1 MQLHTFDS
9 SDALNQQFAQEISS
23 RLVAAIAQKGQ
34 ATLVVSGGKTPLP
47 LFKTLADTDL
57 DWSRVTITLAD
68 DRWLPDSHPDSN
80 EALVKA
86 NLLQGK
92 AAQARFISLYDRH
105 SPDDAY
111 QGAATVVARLAGLPA
126 FDVLILG
133 MGEDGHTAS
142 LFPCSKEIQAGLAA
156 DAPIALAVT
165 PATAPYQRLSLSKNR
180 LLNSAVIYLHLVG
193 AKKLTVLE
201 QAMSGQDPLQMP
213 IRAFL
218 QQQQV
223 PVHVMFTAN

>member
-9 SDALNQQFAQEISS
+9 SAALNQQFATEISS
-23 RLVAAIAQKGQ
+23 RLAAAIAEKGA

-47 LFKTLADTDL
+47 LFKALSDIDL

-68 DRWLPDSHPDSN
+68 DRWLPDTHVDSN
-80 EALVKA
+80 EGLVKA

-92 AAQARFISLYDRH
+92 AAKARFISLFDSA

-111 QGAATVVARLAGLPA
+111 QGAGTVAARVAELPV

-156 DAPIALAVT
+156 DAPVALAVT
-165 PATAPYQRLSLSKNR
+165 PATAPYQRLSLSKTR
-180 LLNSAVIYLHLVG
+180 LLQSAVIYLHLVG
-193 AKKLTVLE
+193 PKKLTVLE
-201 QAMSGQDPLQMP
+201 QAMAGQDPLQMP

>member
-9 SDALNQQFAQEISS
+9 SRALNQQFAEEICN
-23 RLVAAIAQKGQ
+23 RLAKAIAEKGS

-47 LFKTLADTDL
+47 LFKTLSEADL

-68 DRWLPDSHPDSN
+68 DRWLPPNHADSN
-80 EALVKA
+80 EGLVKA
-86 NLLQGK
+86 HLLQGK
-92 AAQARFISLYDRH
+92 AAKARFISLFDPE

-111 QGAATVVARLAGLPA
+111 QGAATVVERIATLPV

-156 DAPIALAVT
+156 DAPVALAVT
-165 PATAPYQRLSLSKNR
+165 PSTAAYQRLSLSKNR
-180 LLNSAVIYLHLVG
+180 LLHSAVIYLHLVG
-193 AKKLTVLE
+193 PNKLAVLE
-201 QAMSGQDPLQMP
+201 QAMAGQDPLQMP

>member
-9 SDALNQQFAQEISS
+9 SAALNQQFASEISS
-23 RLVAAIAQKGQ
+23 RLAAAIAEKGA

-47 LFKTLADTDL
+47 LFKTLSETDL

-68 DRWLPDSHPDSN
+68 DRWLPETHADSN
-80 EALVKA
+80 EGLVKA

-92 AAQARFISLYDRH
+92 AAKARFISLFD
-105 SPDDAY
+105 SASADDAY
-111 QGAATVVARLAGLPA
+111 KGAATVAARVAELPL

-142 LFPCSKEIQAGLAA
+142 LFPCSKEIQAGLAP
-156 DAPIALAVT
+156 DAPVALAVT
-165 PATAPYQRLSLSKNR
+165 PAAAPYQRLSLSKTR
-180 LLNSAVIYLHLVG
+180 LLQSAVIYLHLVG
-193 AKKLTVLE
+193 PKKLTVLE
-201 QAMSGQDPLQMP
+201 QAMAGQDPLQMP
-213 IRAFL
+213 VRAFL
-218 QQQQV
+218 HQQQV

>member
-9 SDALNQQFAQEISS
+9 SAALNQQFATEISS
-23 RLVAAIAQKGQ
+23 RLAAAIAEKGA

-47 LFKTLADTDL
+47 LFKTLSETDL

-68 DRWLPDSHPDSN
+68 DRWLPETHADSN
-80 EALVKA
+80 EGLVKA

-92 AAQARFISLYDRH
+92 AAKARFISLFDNT

-111 QGAATVVARLAGLPA
+111 QGAATVAARVAELPV

-142 LFPCSKEIQAGLAA
+142 LFPCSKEIQAGLAT
-156 DAPIALAVT
+156 DAPVALAVT
-165 PATAPYQRLSLSKNR
+165 PVTAPYQRLSLSKTR
-180 LLNSAVIYLHLVG
+180 LLNSSVIYLHLVG
-193 AKKLTVLE
+193 PKKLTVLE
-201 QAMSGQDPLQMP
+201 QAMAGQDPLQMP
-213 IRAFL
+213 VRAFL

>member
-1 MQLHTFDS
+1 MQLHTFES
-9 SDALNQQFAQEISS
+9 SAALNQQFASEISS
-23 RLVAAIAQKGQ
+23 RLAAAIAQKGA

-47 LFKTLADTDL
+47 LFKTLSETDL

-68 DRWLPDSHPDSN
+68 DRWLPETHADSN
-80 EALVKA
+80 EGLVKA

-92 AAQARFISLYDRH
+92 AATASFISLFDSV

-111 QGAATVVARLAGLPA
+111 KGAATVAQRIEALPQ

-142 LFPCSKEIQAGLAA
+142 LFPCSTEIQAGLAA
-156 DAPIALAVT
+156 DAPVALAVT
-165 PATAPYQRLSLSKNR
+165 PATAPYQRLSLSKTR

-193 AKKLTVLE
+193 PKKLTVLE
-201 QAMSGQDPLQMP
+201 QAMAGQDPLQMP
-213 IRAFL
+213 VRAFL

>member
-9 SDALNQQFAQEISS
+9 SAALNQQFATEISS
-23 RLVAAIAQKGQ
+23 RLAAAIAEKGA

-47 LFKTLADTDL
+47 LFKALSDIDL

-68 DRWLPDSHPDSN
+68 DRWLPDTHVDSN
-80 EALVKA
+80 EGLVKA

-92 AAQARFISLYDRH
+92 AAKARFISLFDSA

-111 QGAATVVARLAGLPA
+111 QGAGTVAARVAELPV

-156 DAPIALAVT
+156 DSPVALAVT
-165 PATAPYQRLSLSKNR
+165 PATAPYQRLSLSKTR
-180 LLNSAVIYLHLVG
+180 LLQSAVIYLHLVG
-193 AKKLTVLE
+193 PKKLTVLE
-201 QAMSGQDPLQMP
+201 QAMAGQDPLQMP

>member
-9 SDALNQQFAQEISS
+9 SAALNQQFASEISS
-23 RLVAAIAQKGQ
+23 RLAAAIAQKGA

-47 LFKTLADTDL
+47 LFKTLSETDL

-68 DRWLPDSHPDSN
+68 DRWLPDTHADSN
-80 EALVKA
+80 EGLVKA

-92 AAQARFISLYDRH
+92 AATACFISLFDSA
-105 SPDDAY
+105 SPDNAY
-111 QGAATVVARLAGLPA
+111 QGAPTVAQRIEALPE
-126 FDVLILG
+126 FDVVILG

-142 LFPCSKEIQAGLAA
+142 LFPCSKEIQHGLAA
-156 DAPIALAVT
+156 DASVALAVT
-165 PATAPYQRLSLSKNR
+165 PATAPYQRLSLSKTR

-193 AKKLTVLE
+193 PKKLTVLE
-201 QAMSGQDPLQMP
+201 QAMAGQDPLQMP
-213 IRAFL
+213 VRAFL

>member
-1 MQLHTFDS
+1 MQLHTFES
-9 SDALNQQFAQEISS
+9 SAALNQQFANEISS
-23 RLVAAIAQKGQ
+23 RLAAAIAEKGE

-47 LFKTLADTDL
+47 LFKTLSETDL

-68 DRWLPDSHPDSN
+68 DRWLPETHADSN
-80 EALVKA
+80 EGLVKA

-92 AAQARFISLYDRH
+92 AANARFISLFDSA

-111 QGAATVVARLAGLPA
+111 QGAATVEARVAKLPK

-156 DAPIALAVT
+156 DAPVSLAVT
-165 PATAPYQRLSLSKNR
+165 PATAPYQRLSLSKAR
-180 LLNSAVIYLHLVG
+180 LLNSSVIYLHLVG
-193 AKKLTVLE
+193 PKKLTVLE
-201 QAMSGQDPLQMP
+201 QAMAGQDPLQMP
-213 IRAFL
+213 VRAFL
-218 QQQQV
+218 HQQQV

>member
-1 MQLHTFDS
+1 MQLHTFES
-9 SDALNQQFAQEISS
+9 SAALNQQFANEISS
-23 RLVAAIAQKGQ
+23 RLAAAIAEKGE

-47 LFKTLADTDL
+47 LFKTLSETDL

-68 DRWLPDSHPDSN
+68 DRWLPETHADSN
-80 EALVKA
+80 EGLVKA

-92 AAQARFISLYDRH
+92 AANARFISLFDSA

-111 QGAATVVARLAGLPA
+111 QGAATVEARVAKLPK

-156 DAPIALAVT
+156 DAPVSLAVT
-165 PATAPYQRLSLSKNR
+165 PATAPYQRLSLSKTR

-193 AKKLTVLE
+193 PKKLTVLE
-201 QAMSGQDPLQMP
+201 QAMAGQDPLQMP
-213 IRAFL
+213 VRAFL
-218 QQQQV
+218 HQQQV